1 MLHGN
6 KSELFFYGESSDNIL
21 SIWYKYQRIHFFRIP
36 MTILSMIVATADNNI
51 IGKDNDMPWHL
62 PADLAYFKKVTLGK
76 PIIMGRKT
84 YESIGRPLPGRRNIV
99 ISRDENYVPIGDA
112 AKSVDVVTSV
122 EQALALVDG
131 SSEGDAVEEIMVIGG
146 GAIYKHCL
154 PNADRLYVT
163 HIKAAIDGDTQFP
176 NYDDGCWQKISSEL
190 RASDENNAYD
200 LDFCVYERIK
210 N

>member
-1 MLHGN
+1 
-6 KSELFFYGESSDNIL
+6 
-21 SIWYKYQRIHFFRIP
+21 

-51 IGKDNDMPWHL
+51 IGKDNTMPWHL
-62 PADLAYFKKVTLGK
+62 PADLAYFKKMTLGK

-99 ISRDENYVPIGDA
+99 ISRDESYVAEGIDT
-112 AKSVDVVTSV
+112 VTSV
-122 EQALALVDG
+122 EHALALVDG
-131 SSEGDAVEEIMVIGG
+131 SDGSQAVKEIMVIGG

-163 HIKAAIDGDTQFP
+163 HIKAKVDGDTQFP
-176 NYDDGCWQKISSEL
+176 NYDNASWQKTSSEL
-190 RASDENNAYD
+190 RSSDEKNAYD
-200 LDFCVYERIK
+200 LNFCVYERITNK